1 MTSVNFVQEY
11 CFYHV
16 TTEVT
21 TASRLLLLRLNK
33 TREEHSEH
41 PVKHMPLRHMSLGKG
56 VYAVPIGI
64 TASGVAHTVDG
75 GEESTCHSCCCG
87 SLLSHQRMMC
97 NCIIAGHA
105 WTVLYRNPTGS
116 QHSFVEYYESG
127 NKFYTPKRST
137 ATRLEQ
143 YVPLNLPCAATVV
156 HFHF

>member
-75 GEESTCHSCCCG
+75 GEESTCHSCCLWKPVI
-87 SLLSHQRMMC
+87 SPAPDVQLYHRRPRMDG
-97 NCIIAGHA
+97 AVPEPDWESSQLRG
-105 WTVLYRNPTGS
+105 VL
-116 QHSFVEYYESG
+116 
-127 NKFYTPKRST
+127 
-137 ATRLEQ
+137 
-143 YVPLNLPCAATVV
+143 
-156 HFHF
+156 